1 MLVHQLFERAV
12 TAQGD
17 TIALEYDG
25 EQLSYAELNRRA
37 NQLAHHLR
45 SLGVGPD
52 ARVAICIERSI
63 SMVVG
68 LLAILEGGRRLRAAR
83 PILPGRPPGLHAV
96 RLRADGSADANEP
109 QAGLCGP
116 GRARARAGR
125 GGRAAYGLPDT
136 NPLVD
141 GLAPNSLAYVIYT
154 SGSTGQPKGVMN
166 EHAWRRQPPA
176 VGAGRVPPR
185 RRRPRAAKNAFR
197 LRRVGVG
204 VLPSTAGRF
213 PPRDGASTG
222 PSGSGLSGAGD
233 RVGSKHHD
241 HALRAVDAANFPAR
255 RRSVAVR
262 FAAPRAVQR

>member
-1 MLVHQLFERAV
+1 MAADASQPVSRLAMLDAQGRAALLAGFNDTAVDYPTDVLVHQLFERAV

-68 LLAILEGGRRLRAAR
+68 LLAILKAGGGYVPLDPSYPADRLAYMLSDCA
-83 PILPGRPPGLHAV
+83 PMAVLTQTSLKQGFADQGVPVLALDEAGVLPA
-96 RLRADGSADANEP
+96 
-109 QAGLCGP
+109 
-116 GRARARAGR
+116 
-125 GGRAAYGLPDT
+125 GLPDT

-166 EHAWRRQPPA
+166 EHALA
-176 VGAGRVPPR
+176 S
-185 RRRPRAAKNAFR
+185 
-197 LRRVGVG
+197 
-204 VLPSTAGRF
+204 STACCGR
-213 PPRDGASTG
+213 RTSTASTAATACCKKRL
-222 PSGSGLSGAGD
+222 SASTCRCGSSSFHCWQ
-233 RVGSKHHD
+233 V
-241 HALRAVDAANFPAR
+241 PA
-255 RRSVAVR
+255 S
-262 FAAPRAVQR
+262 